1 MKSVLAFAVSVITAV
16 IPALAQKSDKPAV
29 LIVGTPH
36 FSNPGRDIVNMRVPD
51 VTTPERQR
59 EIEAIVEQLATFRPT
74 RIAVEWSADRQDR
87 LDKRYADYRAGLYQL
102 SASESD
108 QIGLRLAARLGLEK
122 VHAVDWLKAPPGVG
136 ADYDFPAWAEAH
148 GQGEVWSALVRRQQA
163 EADATTQLMICTP
176 VSSWLRRAN
185 SPQGRSEMHRI
196 YYDIARI
203 GNNTANPGANW
214 IGTWYARNLC
224 IINNL
229 TALAKEPKDR
239 VLAIYGAGHG
249 YLLDQ
254 QAREANV
261 FEVTNTLDYLP
272 SSSRDSWTQCPE

>member
-1 MKSVLAFAVSVITAV
+1 
-16 IPALAQKSDKPAV
+16 
-29 LIVGTPH
+29 
-36 FSNPGRDIVNMRVPD
+36 
-51 VTTPERQR
+51 
-59 EIEAIVEQLATFRPT
+59 
-74 RIAVEWSADRQDR
+74 
-87 LDKRYADYRAGLYQL
+87 
-102 SASESD
+102 
-108 QIGLRLAARLGLEK
+108 
-122 VHAVDWLKAPPGVG
+122 
-136 ADYDFPAWAEAH
+136 
-148 GQGEVWSALVRRQQA
+148 
-163 EADATTQLMICTP
+163 
-176 VSSWLRRAN
+176 
-185 SPQGRSEMHRI
+185 MHRI